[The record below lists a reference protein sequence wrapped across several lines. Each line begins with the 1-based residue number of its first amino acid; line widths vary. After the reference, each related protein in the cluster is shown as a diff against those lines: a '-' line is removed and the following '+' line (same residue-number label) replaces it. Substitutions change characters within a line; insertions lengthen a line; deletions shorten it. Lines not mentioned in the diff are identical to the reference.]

1 MNLKDSFTYHRPFG
15 NQPERYEALR
25 AKAYEL
31 ARMIQDC
38 CPPSAETTLAIR
50 KVEESIMWANKSIA
64 CNETE
69 PDPRAIGM
77 SDEEKKR
84 EALRRAMEKA
94 SQDKLFLADVAEVSE
109 VHKIEPV
116 PVFMD
121 YRIGTLDR
129 KVQETADKM
138 RTATL
143 IEAEGEE

>member
-1 MNLKDSFTYHRPFG
+1 
-15 NQPERYEALR
+15 
-25 AKAYEL
+25 
-31 ARMIQDC
+31 
-38 CPPSAETTLAIR
+38 
-50 KVEESIMWANKSIA
+50 MWANKSIA

-84 EALRRAMEKA
+84 EALRRDMEKA
-94 SQDKLFLADVAEVSE
+94 SQDKLFLADIAEVSE

-116 PVFMD
+116 VFMD

-138 RTATL
+138 RTEAL
-143 IEAEGEE
+143 IEAEGKE